1 LNEVASAMLKCLCS
15 LAENSIIIFDNTT
28 LVDLNKLPH
37 KDTRLFVSSQYA
49 ATIENKPEQIKAI
62 FILEDDKSKADCRE
76 RFPTGQQLI
85 FHLADELYRRY
96 QIEANDFST
105 FGDTSIAE
113 IKERQANKIHVEL
126 KKAYKSTFRDN
137 NTITTSIDITTNIV
151 WLRSKSEDDSAVKKM
166 QNLLS
171 EIVPPFQLFEHN
183 TDCFNYIQKTEK
195 CGAVFLIIDVDH
207 ENSTANDSHP
217 FPNVQVVYRY
227 GKASSEN
234 ETMIGNADDLC
245 FQLLSNL
252 AVHYDKLGSI
262 CSGRQDAKTAKDM
275 FIKVSK
281 LYTILAEF

>member
-1 LNEVASAMLKCLCS
+1 MK
-15 LAENSIIIFDNTT
+15 
-28 LVDLNKLPH
+28 
-37 KDTRLFVSSQYA
+37 
-49 ATIENKPEQIKAI
+49 NKPEQIKAI

-85 FHLADELYRRY
+85 FHLADELYRCY
-96 QIEANDFST
+96 QIEAKT
-105 FGDTSIAE
+105 VGDTSIAK
-113 IKERQANKIHVEL
+113 IKERQANQIHVEL

-151 WLRSKSEDDSAVKKM
+151 WLGSRSEDDSEVKKV

-171 EIVPPFQLFEHN
+171 DIVPPFQLFDNN

-195 CGAVFLIIDVDH
+195 CGAVFLIIDIDH
-207 ENSTANDSHP
+207 ENSTAIDSHP

-234 ETMIGNADDLC
+234 ETMIDNADDLC
-245 FQLLSNL
+245 FQLLSDL

-262 CSGRQDAKTAKDM
+262 CSGRQDAKMARDM